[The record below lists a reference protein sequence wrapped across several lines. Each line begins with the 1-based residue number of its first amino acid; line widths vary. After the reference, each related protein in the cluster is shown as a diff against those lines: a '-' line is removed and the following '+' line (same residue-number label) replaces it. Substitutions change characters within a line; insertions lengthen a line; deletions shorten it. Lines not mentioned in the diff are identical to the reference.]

1 MMSEKYF
8 PLRKRQNNLAK
19 TLFSQPVE
27 VTGYMNFKNILGVI
41 VLPISQRYVQELER
55 NWNN

>member
-1 MMSEKYF
+1 MSEKYF
-8 PLRKRQNNLAK
+8 HLRKRQNNLAK

>member
-8 PLRKRQNNLAK
+8 HLRKRQNILAK